1 MEYRVVGLHTDDT
14 YSMMGAESV
23 VGRHSG
29 NIYSVMECRVVS
41 LYSGDSV
48 VGCRVVGLHSGDRL

>member
-1 MEYRVVGLHTDDT
+1 MVGLHSDDT

-41 LYSGDSV
+41 LHSGDSV
-48 VGCRVVGLHSGDRL
+48 VECRVVGLHSGDRL

>member
-1 MEYRVVGLHTDDT
+1 MVGLHSGDR
-14 YSMMGAESV
+14 YSVMGAESV
-23 VGRHSG
+23 VGRQSG